1 MVVAG
6 HGLPRRQGSLFLW
19 RESVIEGI
27 TDLQYVAALGN
38 VQLLHEPTGE
48 PLGIGAE
55 ALMQRLSGRDLAR
68 EYGQLIARTAV
79 VRRRALITPR
89 TLVTAEAIRT
99 RALAA

>member
-1 MVVAG
+1 VDT
-6 HGLPRRQGSLFLW
+6 H
-19 RESVIEGI
+19 REKK
-27 TDLQYVAALGN
+27 
-38 VQLLHEPTGE
+38 LHELRELVERGE
-48 PLGIGAE
+48 YRVDPSAVAE